1 MGQKQTMHSTRK
13 LMMET
18 QEMSEMIVVCVLCL
32 LLNSR
37 YMTDGKHGVLE
48 IPLMGST
55 VQLYLMSPA
64 LAARCRG
71 CM

>member
-1 MGQKQTMHSTRK
+1 MSQKQTMHSTRK

-18 QEMSEMIVVCVLCL
+18 QGMSEMIVVCVMSSAS
-32 LLNSR
+32 SR

-55 VQLYLMSPA
+55 VYW
-64 LAARCRG
+64 RYH
-71 CM
+71 